1 MYMDTKEFRRQIAEK
16 FIDSLKENPEHWQ
29 RQWSVSGGRPENC
42 VSHTV
47 YSGINRFNLTFAAIQ
62 KGSDDMRWATFKQIQ
77 QQGWHLKK
85 GARAEMV
92 EFWQPYDKYTHK
104 VVPWD
109 EYNNAE
115 NPENYGLRSRYHMVF
130 NAKDIEGIPPEV
142 KVHNNITQN
151 EAIDRVIDGMAI
163 KVLNDSPDKAYYS
176 VTNDDIHLPR
186 KEVFDNDHA
195 YNSTLLHELSHATG
209 AKNRLDRVQSGIRST
224 SDYAVEE
231 LVAEISSCF
240 TGADIGLQYEPAE
253 FKNHKAYVQSWISA
267 IEQKQEVLFEAIRQA
282 DRAADYLLEKGGLLK
297 VNETENENVEEV
309 MENSTQS
316 VDSMR
321 TPETIVINNELEI
334 VELTGNLK
342 FKNSVGYTMPEGYC
356 FMHPDKGYL
365 AFAGNTMPYMPL
377 GGKNALLNIQK
388 DGGFLNFDDMAWV
401 KPVEEPVAVHKSVE
415 EKEKVGDKINE
426 YIECMVKNND
436 ISSTKNFYKYL
447 DEKRENLADL
457 LKWRSLGGTMLNE
470 KLPEGYEQACFG
482 LLKEFMPEKVNDFEL
497 SKECYKAFKKD
508 VEVNGYQPTAY
519 LMSNYYYMM
528 EKMGRETPAALSEI
542 SKEYLEGSSDPL
554 VNNIGNELK
563 AQENL
568 QLQEMEQCR

>member
-85 GARAEMV
+85 GARAVPV

-104 VVPWD
+104 VVSWD

-115 NPENYGLRSRYHMVF
+115 NQENYGLRSRYHLVF
-130 NAKDIEGIPPEV
+130 NAKDIEGIPPAV

-151 EAIDRVIDGMAI
+151 EAIDRIIDGMAI

-209 AKNRLDRVQSGIRST
+209 AKNRLDRVQSGIMST
-224 SDYAVEE
+224 LDYAVEE

-297 VNETENENVEEV
+297 VNENENENVEEV

-321 TPETIVINNELEI
+321 TPETIAINSELEI
-334 VELTGNLK
+334 VKLTGNLK
-342 FKNSVGYTMPEGYC
+342 FKDSVGYTMPEGYC

-388 DGGFLNFDDMAWV
+388 DGGFLSFDDMAWV
-401 KPVEEPVAVHKSVE
+401 KPVEEPVAAHKSAE
-415 EKEKVGDKINE
+415 EKREVGDKVNE

-436 ISSTKNFYKYL
+436 ISSTKDFYKYL
-447 DEKRENLADL
+447 DEKREDLADL

-482 LLKEFMPEKVNDFEL
+482 LLKEFMPEKVKDFEL
-497 SKECYKAFKKD
+497 SKEYYKAFKKD

-528 EKMGRETPAALSEI
+528 EKRGRETPAALSEI

-563 AQENL
+563 AQETL

>member
-85 GARAEMV
+85 GARAVPV

-104 VVPWD
+104 VVSWD

-115 NPENYGLRSRYHMVF
+115 NQENYGLRSRYHLVF
-130 NAKDIEGIPPEV
+130 NAKDIEGIPPAV

-151 EAIDRVIDGMAI
+151 EAIDRIIDGMAI

-209 AKNRLDRVQSGIRST
+209 AKNRLDRVQSGIMST
-224 SDYAVEE
+224 LDYAVEE

-297 VNETENENVEEV
+297 VNENENENVEEV

-321 TPETIVINNELEI
+321 TPETIAINSELEI
-334 VELTGNLK
+334 VKLTGNLK
-342 FKNSVGYTMPEGYC
+342 FKDSVGYTMPKGYC

-388 DGGFLNFDDMAWV
+388 DGGFLSFDDMAWV
-401 KPVEEPVAVHKSVE
+401 KPVEEPIAAHKSAE
-415 EKEKVGDKINE
+415 EKREVGDKVNE

-436 ISSTKNFYKYL
+436 ISSTKDFYKYL
-447 DEKRENLADL
+447 DEKREDLADL

-482 LLKEFMPEKVNDFEL
+482 LLKEFMPEKVKDFEL
-497 SKECYKAFKKD
+497 SKECYKAFKND
-508 VEVNGYQPTAY
+508 VEVNGYQPTVY

-528 EKMGRETPAALSEI
+528 EKRGRETPAALSEI

-563 AQENL
+563 AQETL

>member
-1 MYMDTKEFRRQIAEK
+1 MDTKEFRRQIAEK
-16 FIDSLKENPEHWQ
+16 FIDSLKENP
-29 RQWSVSGGRPENC
+29 N
-42 VSHTV
+42 
-47 YSGINRFNLTFAAIQ
+47 
-62 KGSDDMRWATFKQIQ
+62 
-77 QQGWHLKK
+77 
-85 GARAEMV
+85 
-92 EFWQPYDKYTHK
+92 
-104 VVPWD
+104 
-109 EYNNAE
+109 
-115 NPENYGLRSRYHMVF
+115 
-130 NAKDIEGIPPEV
+130 
-142 KVHNNITQN
+142 
-151 EAIDRVIDGMAI
+151 
-163 KVLNDSPDKAYYS
+163 
-176 VTNDDIHLPR
+176 
-186 KEVFDNDHA
+186 
-195 YNSTLLHELSHATG
+195 
-209 AKNRLDRVQSGIRST
+209 
-224 SDYAVEE
+224 
-231 LVAEISSCF
+231 
-240 TGADIGLQYEPAE
+240 
-253 FKNHKAYVQSWISA
+253 
-267 IEQKQEVLFEAIRQA
+267 
-282 DRAADYLLEKGGLLK
+282 
-297 VNETENENVEEV
+297 ENENVEEV
-309 MENSTQS
+309 TENSTQS

-321 TPETIVINNELEI
+321 TPETIAINSELEI
-334 VELTGNLK
+334 VKLTGNLK
-342 FKNSVGYTMPEGYC
+342 FKDSVGYTMPEGYC

-388 DGGFLNFDDMAWV
+388 DGGFLSFDDMAWV

-482 LLKEFMPEKVNDFEL
+482 LLKEFMPEKVKDFEL

-563 AQENL
+563 AQETL

>member
-1 MYMDTKEFRRQIAEK
+1 MDTKEFRRQIAEK

-85 GARAEMV
+85 GARAVPV

-104 VVPWD
+104 VVSWD

-115 NPENYGLRSRYHMVF
+115 NQENYGLRSRYHLVF
-130 NAKDIEGIPPEV
+130 NAKDIEGIPPAV

-151 EAIDRVIDGMAI
+151 EAIDRIIDGMAI

-209 AKNRLDRVQSGIRST
+209 AKNRLDRVQSGIMST
-224 SDYAVEE
+224 LDYAVEE

-297 VNETENENVEEV
+297 VNENENENVEEV

-321 TPETIVINNELEI
+321 TPETIAINSELEI
-334 VELTGNLK
+334 VKLTGNLK
-342 FKNSVGYTMPEGYC
+342 FKDSVGYTMPEGYC

-388 DGGFLNFDDMAWV
+388 DGGFLSFDDMAWV
-401 KPVEEPVAVHKSVE
+401 KPVEEPVAAHKSAE
-415 EKEKVGDKINE
+415 EKREVGDKVNE

-436 ISSTKNFYKYL
+436 ISSTKDFYKYL
-447 DEKRENLADL
+447 DEKREDLADL

-482 LLKEFMPEKVNDFEL
+482 LLKEFMPEKVKDFEL
-497 SKECYKAFKKD
+497 SKECYKAFKND
-508 VEVNGYQPTAY
+508 VEVNGYQPTVY

-528 EKMGRETPAALSEI
+528 EKRGRETPAALSEI

-563 AQENL
+563 AQETL

>member
-85 GARAEMV
+85 GARAVPV

-104 VVPWD
+104 VVSWD

-115 NPENYGLRSRYHMVF
+115 NQENYGLRSRYHLVF
-130 NAKDIEGIPPEV
+130 NAKDIEGIPPAV

-151 EAIDRVIDGMAI
+151 EAIDRIIDGMAI

-209 AKNRLDRVQSGIRST
+209 AKNRLDRVQSGIMST
-224 SDYAVEE
+224 LDYAVEE

-297 VNETENENVEEV
+297 VNENENENVEEV

-321 TPETIVINNELEI
+321 TPETIAINSELEI
-334 VELTGNLK
+334 VKLTGNLK
-342 FKNSVGYTMPEGYC
+342 FKDSVGYTMPEGYC

-365 AFAGNTMPYMPL
+365 AFAGSTMPYMPL

-388 DGGFLNFDDMAWV
+388 DGGFLSFDDMAWV
-401 KPVEEPVAVHKSVE
+401 KPVEEPVAAHKSAE
-415 EKEKVGDKINE
+415 EKREVGDKVNE

-436 ISSTKNFYKYL
+436 ISSTKDFYKYL
-447 DEKRENLADL
+447 DEKREDLADL

-482 LLKEFMPEKVNDFEL
+482 LLKEFMSEKVKDFEL
-497 SKECYKAFKKD
+497 SKECYKAFKND
-508 VEVNGYQPTAY
+508 VEVNGYQPTVY

-528 EKMGRETPAALSEI
+528 EKRGRETPAALSEI

-563 AQENL
+563 AQETL

>member
-62 KGSDDMRWATFKQIQ
+62 KSSDDMRWATFKQIQ

-163 KVLNDSPDKAYYS
+163 KVLNDSSDKAYYS
-176 VTNDDIHLPR
+176 VTNDDIHLPP

-267 IEQKQEVLFEAIRQA
+267 K
-282 DRAADYLLEKGGLLK
+282 
-297 VNETENENVEEV
+297 
-309 MENSTQS
+309 
-316 VDSMR
+316 DSASAM
-321 TPETIVINNELEI
+321 
-334 VELTGNLK
+334 
-342 FKNSVGYTMPEGYC
+342 
-356 FMHPDKGYL
+356 
-365 AFAGNTMPYMPL
+365 
-377 GGKNALLNIQK
+377 
-388 DGGFLNFDDMAWV
+388 
-401 KPVEEPVAVHKSVE
+401 
-415 EKEKVGDKINE
+415 
-426 YIECMVKNND
+426 
-436 ISSTKNFYKYL
+436 
-447 DEKRENLADL
+447 
-457 LKWRSLGGTMLNE
+457 
-470 KLPEGYEQACFG
+470 
-482 LLKEFMPEKVNDFEL
+482 
-497 SKECYKAFKKD
+497 
-508 VEVNGYQPTAY
+508 
-519 LMSNYYYMM
+519 
-528 EKMGRETPAALSEI
+528 
-542 SKEYLEGSSDPL
+542 
-554 VNNIGNELK
+554 
-563 AQENL
+563 
-568 QLQEMEQCR
+568 